1 MGLWCIECNNVNV
14 EEFDK
19 DNKVCKKCGSNRIV
33 ITSGDMTFGEMFVL
47 EDISK
52 DTSFIQAMID
62 LRDKDPIEYQLKMS
76 QFKTN
81 LAQQKVEEQKADNSP
96 HCPVCNSTSLSKI
109 TTTKK
114 VTKIAAFGIFGM
126 GDNGKTWKCN
136 NCGSKF

>member
-62 LRDKDPIEYQLKMS
+62 LRRFS
-76 QFKTN
+76 
-81 LAQQKVEEQKADNSP
+81 
-96 HCPVCNSTSLSKI
+96 
-109 TTTKK
+109 
-114 VTKIAAFGIFGM
+114 
-126 GDNGKTWKCN
+126 N
-136 NCGSKF
+136 N